1 MTLPIDGFAP
11 VLTALAAGSQQYFG
25 DSRAVLEPVARLERP
40 FSALLRLRVTAGGRE
55 SHAFLKVLKPQRSTP
70 DELAYLRRS
79 AAREF
84 SATKSLYDAVDTQSG
99 MTALRPVALFAEDMA
114 ILTEEVAGTGFD
126 RVLRDALWG
135 RRTVAPIDAVAER
148 IGAWVRTYQRV
159 IQVEGELSL
168 DERRDY
174 LDVRLRR
181 LLDADVLTE
190 TQRAIVLRYHDQIAS
205 EIGSGTVPAVAIHA
219 DLCPTNILVG
229 PDGGV
234 TVLDF
239 TMAKSGTRFHDLAHL
254 YMHLKFMRWRPR
266 LKPTIIDAAQEALLR
281 GYDPAVSA
289 SDPLFR
295 LMLLQHLVCHVALLA
310 ERQTG
315 ALEPAYR
322 WFLRRRWARCGRV
335 LGLPTRRVTETP

>member
-1 MTLPIDGFAP
+1 MPQSLTTDGFVAL
-11 VLTALAAGSQQYFG
+11 LTAIADGSQQYFG
-25 DSRAVLEPVARLERP
+25 DSEAVVEPVARLERP
-40 FSALLRLRVTAGGRE
+40 FSALLRLRVTARGRE
-55 SHAFLKVLKPQRSTP
+55 SHAFLKMFKPQRSTP
-70 DELAYLRRS
+70 DELAMLRGCVE
-79 AAREF
+79 REF
-84 SATKSLYDAVDTQSG
+84 SATKSLYDAVDASSG
-99 MTALRPVALFAEDMA
+99 LTALRPVALFADDLA
-114 ILTEEVAGTGFD
+114 LVTEEVVGVGFD
-126 RVLRDALWG
+126 RLLRDALWG
-135 RRTVAPIDAVAER
+135 RRTVAPVEAVAER

-159 IQVEGELSL
+159 IPVDGEVSL
-168 DERRDY
+168 DERQDY

-181 LLDADVLTE
+181 LIDADVLGEADRRT
-190 TQRAIVLRYHDQIAS
+190 VLRRVDGFVAA
-205 EIGSGTVPAVAIHA
+205 IGSRMLTPVAIHG

-239 TMAKSGTRFHDLAHL
+239 AMAKSGTRFHDIAHL

-266 LKPTIIDAAQEALLR
+266 LKPAVIDAAQDALLR
-281 GYDPAVSA
+281 GYDPHAPA

-322 WFLRRRWARCGRV
+322 WFLRRRWARCAH
-335 LGLPTRRVTETP
+335 LLDL